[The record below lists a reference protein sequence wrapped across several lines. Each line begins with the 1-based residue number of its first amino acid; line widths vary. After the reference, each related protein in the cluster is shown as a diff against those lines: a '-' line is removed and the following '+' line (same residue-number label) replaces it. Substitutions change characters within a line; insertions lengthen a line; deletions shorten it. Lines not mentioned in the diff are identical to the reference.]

1 MDRAARNERFVLWA
15 GGVLVLAMLVAGAF
29 VGRDAHGDGG
39 FVPARDDEVLES
51 VPAGR
56 SGIARGLYEAAAGRS
71 AALRPGELLARA
83 ARFIAQG
90 RSSGDPRFFGY
101 AEAALARWDTDP
113 DAPARARVLRA
124 AVRSARHDF
133 AGALADLDL
142 ALRRDPRD
150 AQAWLSRATLNVLR
164 ADYASATAGC
174 DRLAAIRAASAHTM
188 CRALVD
194 AVAGNARGAQAAL
207 MRFPARALRANQID
221 AEPVLSLDPL
231 KSSRGAT
238 MFGSSSSTEGL
249 PPAERVWTS
258 TLLGE
263 IAAMLGDGARAL
275 THFRHALVEGARD
288 PYLAAAYADLLLDL
302 GRVDEASALLAA
314 WPAPR
319 PDAVELRLAI
329 ASARGSTHESA
340 RLAVTEMRA
349 RLARAR
355 ARNEGAHA
363 REEARF
369 ALEVE
374 GDARAALRFASKNWE
389 SQREP
394 ADARVLLEA
403 AFVAGDAGAAKPALE
418 WLRRSRH
425 EDVRLLAL
433 ARWLRGSP

>member
-1 MDRAARNERFVLWA
+1 
-15 GGVLVLAMLVAGAF
+15 
-29 VGRDAHGDGG
+29 
-39 FVPARDDEVLES
+39 
-51 VPAGR
+51 
-56 SGIARGLYEAAAGRS
+56 
-71 AALRPGELLARA
+71 
-83 ARFIAQG
+83 
-90 RSSGDPRFFGY
+90 
-101 AEAALARWDTDP
+101 
-113 DAPARARVLRA
+113 
-124 AVRSARHDF
+124 
-133 AGALADLDL
+133 
-142 ALRRDPRD
+142 
-150 AQAWLSRATLNVLR
+150 
-164 ADYASATAGC
+164 
-174 DRLAAIRAASAHTM
+174 
-188 CRALVD
+188 
-194 AVAGNARGAQAAL
+194 
-207 MRFPARALRANQID
+207 
-221 AEPVLSLDPL
+221 VLSLDPL

-238 MFGSSSSTEGL
+238 MLGSSSTVGL

-275 THFRHALVEGARD
+275 THFRHALAEGARD

-355 ARNEGAHA
+355 ARNEGGHA

-403 AFVAGDAGAAKPALE
+403 AFVAGDASAAKPALE

>member
-1 MDRAARNERFVLWA
+1 
-15 GGVLVLAMLVAGAF
+15 MLVAGAF

-39 FVPARDDEVLES
+39 FVPAHNDEVLES

-71 AALRPGELLARA
+71 AALQPAELLARA

-101 AEAALARWDTDP
+101 AEAALARWDADP
-113 DAPARARVLRA
+113 DAPARARVLRG

-150 AQAWLSRATLNVLR
+150 TQAWLSRAALHVLR
-164 ADYASATAGC
+164 ADYASAAAGC
-174 DRLAAIRAASAHTM
+174 DGLAALRAASAHTM

-207 MRFPARALRANQID
+207 TRFPARALRANQIG

-238 MFGSSSSTEGL
+238 MLGSSSTVGL

-275 THFRHALVEGARD
+275 THFRHALAEGARD

-355 ARNEGAHA
+355 ARNEGGHA